1 MSMYQ
6 MAAGI
11 TVLQKIILCAFFWLA
26 WQVTGCRAYLEAAKD
41 AEGEDG
47 FRPLTFHSWMV
58 YDETWIE
65 MDDLEVPSLY
75 RSLRS
80 QTVPFFEIYSLSSSW
95 FWFELFVRQSY
106 SNSLKEGCD
115 MEYCDGPTRSTE
127 DFLTPNKDEVC
138 HVPSAT
144 SNVTGNV
151 ISPGWAD

>member
-58 YDETWIE
+58 YDET
-65 MDDLEVPSLY
+65 
-75 RSLRS
+75 
-80 QTVPFFEIYSLSSSW
+80 
-95 FWFELFVRQSY
+95 
-106 SNSLKEGCD
+106 
-115 MEYCDGPTRSTE
+115 
-127 DFLTPNKDEVC
+127 
-138 HVPSAT
+138 
-144 SNVTGNV
+144 
-151 ISPGWAD
+151 